1 MPVETSYSSLR
12 QNLAA
17 YLERV
22 VDDREIV
29 IIRRRHAPDVA
40 LVSADELAGV
50 METAHL
56 LRSRKNVQRLRQAL
70 REMGQGKGTTVT
82 LESLKRSLGT
92 RRRVHS
98 SKDR

>member
-17 YLERV
+17 YLEKV

-29 IIRRRHAPDVA
+29 IIRRRRAPDVA
-40 LVSADELAGV
+40 LVAADELAGV

-56 LRSRKNVQRLRQAL
+56 LRSRKNVQRLRHAL
-70 REMGQGKGTTVT
+70 REMDLGKGTTVT
-82 LESLKRSLGT
+82 LESLKQSLGM
-92 RRRVHS
+92 RRRVR